1 MEHVIFEA
9 RGVDYRYPGAAADAV
24 AAADLTVAQGELVGI
39 VGPNGSGKTT
49 LLRLLLGALAPT
61 AGQVLA
67 FGQPATGWRRRELA
81 RRVAVVV
88 QREEPVFPLRVREAV
103 TLGRYPHVGPF
114 QPLGARDA
122 AVVATALARADATDL
137 ADRWIATLSGGE
149 WQRVRIARALAQ
161 EPQAL
166 VLDEATANL
175 DIRHEMEAF
184 ELVADLVRGHGLTGV
199 LVSHHVNL
207 VARFADRV
215 IVLARGRVVAAGP
228 PDEALTGAVV
238 ERVFEWPV
246 DVLTWRGMPQFVPV
260 RRRDA
265 GGRLGRSA
273 TEGHEM
279 R

>member
-1 MEHVIFEA
+1 MERVIFAA
-9 RGVDYRYPGAAADAV
+9 RAADYRYPGSAIAAV
-24 AAADLTVAQGELVGI
+24 AGADLDVRPGELVGI

-61 AGQVLA
+61 AGTVLA
-67 FGQPATGWRRRELA
+67 FERPAASWRRRELA

-114 QPLGARDA
+114 RPLGAADHA
-122 AVVATALARADATDL
+122 IVAEALARADATDL

-161 EPQAL
+161 QPEVL

-175 DIRHEMEAF
+175 DLRHEMEAF
-184 ELVADLVRGHGLTGV
+184 ELTAELVRGHGLTGV

-207 VARFADRV
+207 VARFVDRV
-215 IVLARGRVVAAGP
+215 IVLARGRVVAAGAP
-228 PDEALTGAVV
+228 AEALTDRVV
-238 ERVFEWPV
+238 ARVFEWPV
-246 DVLTWRGMPQFVPV
+246 DVLMWRGTPQFVPV
-260 RRRDA
+260 RRRDRDSA
-265 GGRLGRSA
+265 ERIGR
-273 TEGHEM
+273 EGSDA
-279 R
+279 

>member
-1 MEHVIFEA
+1 MERVIFEA
-9 RGVDYRYPGAAADAV
+9 RGASYRYPGAAAPAV
-24 AAADLTVAQGELVGI
+24 TGAGFRVARGELVGI

-67 FGQPATGWRRRELA
+67 FGKPAASWRRRELA

-114 QPLGARDA
+114 RPLGPRDRDI
-122 AVVATALARADATDL
+122 VAEALARADATAL

-161 EPQAL
+161 QPEAL

-175 DIRHEMEAF
+175 DLRHEMEAF
-184 ELVADLVRGHGLTGV
+184 ELVAALVRDRGLTGV
-199 LVSHHVNL
+199 LVSHHFNL

-215 IVLARGRVVAAGP
+215 IVLARGAVVAAGP
-228 PDEALTGAVV
+228 PAEALTAAVV

-246 DVLTWRGMPQFVPV
+246 DVLAWRGTRQFIPMRRADATVPHS
-260 RRRDA
+260 A
-265 GGRLGRSA
+265 GRERS
-273 TEGHEM
+273 EP
-279 R
+279 

>member
-1 MEHVIFEA
+1 MERVIFEA
-9 RGVDYRYPGAAADAV
+9 RGAEYRYSGSAV
-24 AAADLTVAQGELVGI
+24 AAVAGADLTVARGELVGL

-61 AGQVLA
+61 AGSVRA
-67 FGQPATGWRRRELA
+67 FGAPAASWRRRDLA
-81 RRVAVVV
+81 RRVGVVV

-114 QPLGARDA
+114 RPLGADDRAIVA
-122 AVVATALARADATDL
+122 AALARADVTYL

-161 EPQAL
+161 QPEVL

-175 DIRHEMEAF
+175 DLRHEMEAF
-184 ELVADLVRGHGLTGV
+184 ELAAELVRDRGLTGV

-215 IVLARGRVVAAGP
+215 IVLARGQVVAAGAP
-228 PDEALTGAVV
+228 AEALTARVV
-238 ERVFEWPV
+238 EQVFEWPV
-246 DVLTWRGMPQFVPV
+246 DVVTWRGTPQFVPV

-265 GGRLGRSA
+265 PPPHTVDSSVRES
-273 TEGHEM
+273 
-279 R
+279 